1 MAIKI
6 ASRYSYNLYRQTG
19 PGLMKKTLFYLLV
32 LYMAVSLC
40 GCASAFFSSQKE
52 PVEILTIGTAD
63 IGGTMYPVGKALAQI
78 INQGDSRITVNLSAS
93 NGSFS
98 NAQALENGEI
108 DLGLISGDI
117 AFSAVNGQDAFD
129 QKPLGNLRIVA
140 AVYPSLSNWMAPSAM
155 NIRYVHDL
163 MGKRIGIGPEDSTTA
178 LSARIVLNTMG
189 IGSGNSTLENCSLEA
204 GASRVSD
211 GSLDAVHGFT
221 GIPVNSLSG
230 LSSRLPC
237 TVLQY
242 TPEELD
248 SIVKEN
254 PFYYKDV
261 IPAGTYKGQEED
273 VATFGIK
280 CLLCV
285 PASMDEELVY
295 ELTSILYNNT
305 EQLKEQHPALS
316 SMSKEGFMYDEL
328 PIALHPGAERFYKEM
343 GLLNH

>member
-1 MAIKI
+1 
-6 ASRYSYNLYRQTG
+6 
-19 PGLMKKTLFYLLV
+19 MKKTLFYLLV

-242 TPEELD
+242 TPKELD

>member
-1 MAIKI
+1 
-6 ASRYSYNLYRQTG
+6 
-19 PGLMKKTLFYLLV
+19 MKKTLFYLLV

-40 GCASAFFSSQKE
+40 GCASASFSSQKE

-242 TPEELD
+242 TPKELD

>member
-1 MAIKI
+1 
-6 ASRYSYNLYRQTG
+6 
-19 PGLMKKTLFYLLV
+19 MKKTLFYLLV

>member
-1 MAIKI
+1 
-6 ASRYSYNLYRQTG
+6 
-19 PGLMKKTLFYLLV
+19 MKKSLFYLFV
-32 LYMAVSLC
+32 LYTAVSLWSC
-40 GCASAFFSSQKE
+40 SSASFSPQKE
-52 PVEILTIGTAD
+52 PMQILTIGTAD
-63 IGGTMYPVGKALAQI
+63 IGGTMYPVGKALARM
-78 INQGDSRITVNLSAS
+78 INQEDSCITVNLSAS

-98 NAQALENGEI
+98 NALALENGEI

-117 AFSAVNGQDAFD
+117 AFSAVNGQDAFA

-140 AVYPSLSNWMAPSAM
+140 AVYPSLSNWLAPSAL

-163 MGKRIGIGPEDSTTA
+163 MGKRIGVGPEDSTTT
-178 LSARIVLNTMG
+178 LSATFVLNTMG
-189 IGSGNSTLENCSLEA
+189 IGSGNSTLKNCSLET
-204 GASRVSD
+204 GASKVGD
-211 GSLDAVHGFT
+211 GSLDAIHGFT
-221 GIPVNSLSG
+221 GIPVNSFTA

-242 TPEELD
+242 TPKELD

-261 IPAGTYKGQEED
+261 IPAGTYEGQDGD

-295 ELTSILYNNT
+295 ELTSILYNSK

-328 PIALHPGAERFYKEM
+328 PIALHPGAERFYKEK